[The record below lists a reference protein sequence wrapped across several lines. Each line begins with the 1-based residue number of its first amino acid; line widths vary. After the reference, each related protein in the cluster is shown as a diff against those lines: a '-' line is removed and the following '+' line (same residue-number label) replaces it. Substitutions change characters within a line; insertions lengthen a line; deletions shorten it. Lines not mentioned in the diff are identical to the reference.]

1 MMRAWIE
8 YVVRARAGDLSA
20 FDPLVKEFQDMAVG
34 YAYSILGDFQLA
46 EDAAQDAFI
55 EAYFCLG
62 RLKEPKA
69 FPAWFRTIVSRQCG
83 RLTRGKQHPS
93 VPLEAITE
101 LANPGLS
108 PLDLAAQKETQGKI
122 LSAVNTLPEHERVA
136 TTLAYIN
143 GYSLAEV
150 GDFLDVSVDNVKN
163 RLRSARKKLR
173 ERMVSLVKETLKQ
186 HAPGDDFSRRAS
198 AVFETKVF
206 QLIGVESEIDLS
218 KDFSPMINGLW
229 NRLQERRA
237 EIVAAVQPEAW
248 IGYWYTKW
256 ADGVPGK
263 NPKVWFMAAVE
274 VESLANIP
282 EGLTGKALPLSSYA
296 VFREKQRGEIGGPE
310 GYAYQTWLPQSDYD
324 CNYEVNGDLEV
335 YRTGI
340 PEGSST
346 PADIY
351 IPIRPKK

>member
-1 MMRAWIE
+1 MRT
-8 YVVRARAGDLSA
+8 RAGDLSA
-20 FDPLVKEFQDMAVG
+20 FDPLVREFQDMAVG
-34 YAYSILGDFQLA
+34 YAYSILGDFHLA

-69 FPAWFRTIVSRQCG
+69 FPAWFRRIVSRQCS
-83 RLTRGKQHPS
+83 RLTRGKQYPT
-93 VPLEAITE
+93 VPLEATTE
-101 LANPGLS
+101 MANPGPS
-108 PLDLAAQKETQGKI
+108 PLDLAAQRETQEMV
-122 LSAVNTLPEHERVA
+122 LSAVNTLPEHERIA

-150 GDFLDVSVDNVKN
+150 GDFLEVSVDTVKN
-163 RLRSARKKLR
+163 RLRSARSKLR
-173 ERMVSLVKETLKQ
+173 ERMVSLMKETLKQ

-206 QLIGVESEIDLS
+206 QLIGIESEIDLS
-218 KDFSPMINGLW
+218 EDFSPVINGLW
-229 NRLQERRA
+229 KRLRERRA
-237 EIVAAVQPEAW
+237 EIVTAVQSEAW

-263 NPKVWFMAAVE
+263 NPKVWFMASVE
-274 VESLANIP
+274 TESLANIP
-282 EGLTGKALPLSSYA
+282 EGLMGKALPLSSYA
-296 VFREKQRGEIGGPE
+296 VFREKQRGEMGGPE
-310 GYAYQTWLPQSDYD
+310 GYAYQTWLPQSDYE

-340 PEGSST
+340 PEGPFT

-351 IPIRPKK
+351 IPIRPKT

>member
-1 MMRAWIE
+1 MRAWIE
-8 YVVRARAGDLSA
+8 HVVRARAGDLSA
-20 FDPLVKEFQDMAVG
+20 FDSLVREFQDMAVG

-69 FPAWFRTIVSRQCG
+69 FPAWFRTIVSRQCN
-83 RLTRGKQHPS
+83 RLIRGKQHPTL
-93 VPLEAITE
+93 PLEAMAE
-101 LANPGLS
+101 LANPGPS
-108 PLDLAAQKETQGKI
+108 PLDLAAQRETQEMV
-122 LSAVNTLPEHERVA
+122 LSAVTTLPENERVA

-150 GDFLDVSVDNVKN
+150 GDFLEVSVDTVKN
-163 RLRSARKKLR
+163 RLRSARSKLR

-186 HAPGDDFSRRAS
+186 HAPAADFSRRAS

-206 QLIGVESEIDLS
+206 KLIGVESEIDLNG
-218 KDFSPMINGLW
+218 DFSPVINGLW
-229 NRLQERRA
+229 RRLRERRA
-237 EIVAAVQPEAW
+237 EILTVVQPEAW
-248 IGYWYTKW
+248 VGYWYTKW
-256 ADGVPGK
+256 ADGVPGE

-274 VESLANIP
+274 VESLANLP
-282 EGLTGKALPLSSYA
+282 EGLTEKALPLSSYA
-296 VFREKQRGEIGGPE
+296 VFREKQRGEMGGPE
-310 GYAYQTWLPQSDYD
+310 GYAYQTWLPQSSYE

-340 PEGSST
+340 PEGPYT

-351 IPIRPKK
+351 IPIKSKA